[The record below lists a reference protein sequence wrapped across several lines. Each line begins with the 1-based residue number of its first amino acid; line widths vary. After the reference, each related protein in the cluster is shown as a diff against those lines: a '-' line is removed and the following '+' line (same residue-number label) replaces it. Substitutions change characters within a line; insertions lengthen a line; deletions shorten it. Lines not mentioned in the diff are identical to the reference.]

1 MLDLAK
7 IEAGKIDWNMQPL
20 SIQEI
25 IDRAA
30 AATSSLFEVKPFK
43 LTVDV
48 EPGIP
53 QIVGDHD
60 RLLQVVINLISNASK
75 FTDEGGITVRA
86 RRDNGN
92 ILVSVTDTGMGIAEG
107 DYDKVFEQFVQVG
120 DTLTNKPKGTG
131 LGLPISKQIVEHHG
145 GKIWVESELG
155 KGSTFSFTLP
165 ISEEVLAAEKGAGID
180 YGVKTVNVNALV
192 GQLKAHIASATQ
204 SRPVGKKTILV
215 VDDDNS
221 IRELLKQELEAEGY
235 GVREAADGRE
245 ALAQVKREKPDLIV
259 LDVMMPELSGFDVA
273 AVLRNDPETLNIPIV
288 ILSVMQDKQRGYRLG
303 VDRYFT
309 KPTDTKVL
317 LDEIGSLLAQG
328 ATKKKVLVVDEDEA
342 TVKTLIDA
350 LQSQGYSVT
359 AAYNGAEGIEK
370 AVTEQPDMVI
380 ARSALSEKHNLVKT
394 LRFEKN
400 LEKIFFL
407 LFE

>member
-1 MLDLAK
+1 
-7 IEAGKIDWNMQPL
+7 
-20 SIQEI
+20 
-25 IDRAA
+25 
-30 AATSSLFEVKPFK
+30 V
-43 LTVDV
+43 
-48 EPGIP
+48 
-53 QIVGDHD
+53 
-60 RLLQVVINLISNASK
+60 
-75 FTDEGGITVRA
+75 
-86 RRDNGN
+86 
-92 ILVSVTDTGMGIAEG
+92 LVSVTDTGMGIAES

-131 LGLPISKQIVEHHG
+131 LGLPICKQIVEHHG

-165 ISEEVLAAEKGAGID
+165 LAEQTLAPEKGAGE
-180 YGVKTVNVNALV
+180 YGVKTVNVDALI
-192 GQLKAHIASATQ
+192 GQLKAHIVSATQ
-204 SRPVGKKTILV
+204 SRPSGKKTVLV
-215 VDDDNS
+215 VDDDSS
-221 IRELLKQELEAEGY
+221 IRELLRQELEAEGY
-235 GVREAADGRE
+235 GVREAKDGRE

-273 AVLRNDPETLNIPIV
+273 AVLRNDPETLSIPIV

-317 LDEIGSLLAQG
+317 LDEIGALLAQG
-328 ATKKKVLVVDEDEA
+328 ATKKKVLVVDEDAA

-370 AVTEQPDMVI
+370 AVADQPDMVI

>member
-1 MLDLAK
+1 
-7 IEAGKIDWNMQPL
+7 
-20 SIQEI
+20 
-25 IDRAA
+25 
-30 AATSSLFEVKPFK
+30 
-43 LTVDV
+43 
-48 EPGIP
+48 
-53 QIVGDHD
+53 
-60 RLLQVVINLISNASK
+60 
-75 FTDEGGITVRA
+75 
-86 RRDNGN
+86 
-92 ILVSVTDTGMGIAEG
+92 VTDTGTGIAEE
-107 DYDKVFEQFVQVG
+107 DYGKVFEQFVQVG

-165 ISEEVLAAEKGAGID
+165 ISDEALAAEKGGAE
-180 YGVKTVNVNALV
+180 YGVRTVNVDALV
-192 GQLKAHIASATQ
+192 GQLKAHIVSATA
-204 SRPVGKKTILV
+204 SRPVGKKTVLV

-221 IRELLKQELEAEGY
+221 IRELLRQELEAEGY
-235 GVREAADGRE
+235 GVREAKDGRE

-309 KPTDTKVL
+309 KPTDTKEL
-317 LDEIGSLLAQG
+317 LNEIGSLLAQG
-328 ATKKKVLVVDEDEA
+328 ASKKKVLVVDEDTA

-350 LQSQGYSVT
+350 LQSQGYNVT
-359 AAYNGAEGIEK
+359 AAYNGEEGVEK
-370 AVTEQPDMVI
+370 AVSEQPDMVI